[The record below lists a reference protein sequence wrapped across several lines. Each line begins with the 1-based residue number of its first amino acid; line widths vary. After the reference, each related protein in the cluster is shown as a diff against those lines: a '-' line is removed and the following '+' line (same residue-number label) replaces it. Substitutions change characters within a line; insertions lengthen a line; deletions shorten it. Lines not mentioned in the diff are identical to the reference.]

1 MLEIMKT
8 NFSLLFYLKK
18 QKVYASGPMPIY
30 MRITVNGKRAEVS
43 AGRDCEPSGWN
54 SHAGRGI
61 GTKSET
67 RALNSYLDTLQTKV
81 MNAHQQLIGASK
93 EITAEKL
100 RDQFIGRAEKAYYVV
115 ALFNEHNDQV
125 KALIGNGFEANTLKS
140 YRSSFKH
147 LSAFVQHHYGIVDMD
162 VKNLNHAFI
171 VNYEFYLKTVCKCS
185 GVSAAKYIKH
195 LKKIVNNCLANK
207 WLSDNPF
214 INYRSKA
221 KAKEK
226 EFLMPQELEAIAI
239 KRVTIDR
246 LAQVR
251 DIFIFCCYTGL
262 CYADVQKLQRHQI
275 ATGIDGEQWIFTTR
289 QKTDTSSRIPL
300 LPIAA
305 DIVSKYA
312 DHPQCS
318 NKNLVLPVLS
328 NQRMNSYLKEIA
340 DICGVTKTLTFHM
353 ARHTFATTVTLSNG
367 VPLETVSKML
377 GHNSIKTTQHY
388 AKILDLKVS
397 QDMAALK
404 QKYAGI

>member
-1 MLEIMKT
+1 MTT
-8 NFSLLFYLKK
+8 NFSLLFYLKQ
-18 QKVYASGPMPIY
+18 QKIYTSGPKPIY

-43 AGRDCEPSGWN
+43 AGRDCEPSVWN

-81 MNAHQQLIGASK
+81 MNAHQQLIGAGES
-93 EITAEKL
+93 ITADRL
-100 RDQFIGRAEKAYYVV
+100 RDQFIGRAEKAYYIVE
-115 ALFNEHNDQV
+115 LFNDHNDQV

-147 LSAFVQHHYGIVDMD
+147 LKAFVQHQYGKTDMD
-162 VKNLNHAFI
+162 IKKLNHAFI
-171 VNYEFYLKTVCKCS
+171 VNYEFYLKSVCKCS
-185 GVSAAKYIKH
+185 GVSAAKYVKH
-195 LKKIVNNCLANK
+195 LKKIVNSCLANK
-207 WLSDNPF
+207 WLTDNPF

-221 KAKEK
+221 KAKAK
-226 EFLMPQELEAIAI
+226 EFLMSEELEAIATKSI
-239 KRVTIDR
+239 TIER
-246 LAQVR
+246 LTQVR

-262 CYADVQKLQRHQI
+262 CYGDVQKLQRHQI
-275 ATGIDGEQWIFTTR
+275 AKGVDGEQWIFTTR

-300 LPIAA
+300 LAIAV
-305 DIVSKYA
+305 DIVNKYA
-312 DHPQCS
+312 DHPQCV

-340 DICGVTKTLTFHM
+340 DVCGITKTLTFHM

-367 VPLETVSKML
+367 VPIESVSKML

-388 AKILDLKVS
+388 AKVLDLKVS
-397 QDMAALK
+397 KDMAALRH
-404 QKYAGI
+404 KYAVI

>member
-1 MLEIMKT
+1 MKT

-18 QKVYASGPMPIY
+18 QKIYTSGPKPVY

-43 AGRDCEPSGWN
+43 AGRDCDPSVWN

-67 RALNSYLDTLQTKV
+67 RALNSYLDTLQAKV
-81 MNAHQQLIGASK
+81 MNAHQQLIAAGES
-93 EITAEKL
+93 ITADRL
-100 RDQFIGRAEKAYYVV
+100 RDQFIGRAEKAYYIVE
-115 ALFNEHNDQV
+115 LFSEHNEQV

-147 LSAFVQHHYGIVDMD
+147 LSLFVQHQYGIADMD
-162 VKNLNHAFI
+162 VKSLNHAFI
-171 VNYEFYLKTVCKCS
+171 INYEFYLKTVCKCS
-185 GVSAAKYIKH
+185 GVSAAKYVKH

-207 WLSDNPF
+207 WLNDNPF

-226 EFLMPQELEAIAI
+226 EFLMQDELEAIVI
-239 KRVTIDR
+239 KGITNER
-246 LAQVR
+246 LIQVR

-275 ATGIDGEQWIFTTR
+275 AKGVDGEQWIFTTR

-300 LPIAA
+300 IAIAA
-305 DIVSKYA
+305 DIVNKYA
-312 DHPQCS
+312 DHPQCI

-340 DICGVTKTLTFHM
+340 DICGITKTLTFHM

-367 VPLETVSKML
+367 VPIESVSKML
-377 GHNSIKTTQHY
+377 GHANIKTTQHY
-388 AKILDLKVS
+388 AKVLDLKVS
-397 QDMAALK
+397 KDMALLR
-404 QKYAGI
+404 QKFAND

>member
-1 MLEIMKT
+1 MTT
-8 NFSLLFYLKK
+8 NFSLLFYLKQ
-18 QKVYASGPMPIY
+18 QKIYTSGPKPIY

-43 AGRDCEPSGWN
+43 AGRDCKPSVWN
-54 SHAGRGI
+54 SHAGRAI

-81 MNAHQQLIGASK
+81 MNAHQQLIGAGES
-93 EITAEKL
+93 ITADRL
-100 RDQFIGRAEKAYYVV
+100 RDQFIGRAEKAYYIVE
-115 ALFNEHNDQV
+115 LFNDHNDQV
-125 KALIGNGFEANTLKS
+125 KALIGNGFEVNTLKS

-147 LSAFVQHHYGIVDMD
+147 LKAFVQHQYGKTDMD
-162 VKNLNHAFI
+162 IKKLNHAFI
-171 VNYEFYLKTVCKCS
+171 VNYEFYLKSVCKCS
-185 GVSAAKYIKH
+185 GVSAAKYVKH
-195 LKKIVNNCLANK
+195 LKKIVNSCLANK
-207 WLSDNPF
+207 WLTDNPF

-226 EFLMPQELEAIAI
+226 EFLMSEELEAITTKSI
-239 KRVTIDR
+239 TIER
-246 LAQVR
+246 LIQVR

-275 ATGIDGEQWIFTTR
+275 TKGVDGEQWIFTTR

-300 LPIAA
+300 LTIAV
-305 DIVSKYA
+305 DIVNKYA
-312 DHPQCS
+312 DHPQCV

-340 DICGVTKTLTFHM
+340 DVCGITKTLTFHM

-367 VPLETVSKML
+367 VPIESVSKML

-388 AKILDLKVS
+388 AKVLDLKVS
-397 QDMAALK
+397 KDMAALK
-404 QKYAGI
+404 QKYAVI

>member
-1 MLEIMKT
+1 MKT

-18 QKVYASGPMPIY
+18 QKVYASGPMPVY
-30 MRITVNGKRAEVS
+30 MRITVKGKRAEVS

-67 RALNSYLDTLQTKV
+67 RALNSYLDTLQAKV
-81 MNAHQQLIGASK
+81 MNAHQQLISAG
-93 EITAEKL
+93 EGITADKL
-100 RDQFIGRAEKAYYVV
+100 RNQFIGRAEKTYYVV
-115 ALFNEHNDQV
+115 TLFNEHNDQV

-147 LSAFVQHHYGIVDMD
+147 LSAFVRHQYGVVDMD
-162 VKNLNHAFI
+162 VKSLNHAFI

-185 GVSAAKYIKH
+185 GVSAAKYVKH

-239 KRVTIDR
+239 KSITIDR
-246 LAQVR
+246 LTQVR
-251 DIFIFCCYTGL
+251 DIFIFSCYTGL

-275 ATGIDGEQWIFTTR
+275 AKGIDGEQWIFTTR
-289 QKTDTSSRIPL
+289 QKTDNSSRIPL
-300 LPIAA
+300 LAIAA
-305 DIVSKYA
+305 DIVNKYA
-312 DHPQCS
+312 DHPQCV

-340 DICGVTKTLTFHM
+340 DICGITKTLTFHM

-367 VPLETVSKML
+367 VPMETVSKML

>member
-1 MLEIMKT
+1 MKT

-147 LSAFVQHHYGIVDMD
+147 LSAFVKHHYGMVDMD
-162 VKNLNHAFI
+162 VKSLNHAFI

-195 LKKIVNNCLANK
+195 LKKIVNNCLANR

-214 INYRSKA
+214 VNYRSKA

-226 EFLMPQELEAIAI
+226 EFLMPQELEAIVV
-239 KRVTIDR
+239 KSVTIDR

-251 DIFIFCCYTGL
+251 DIFVFCCYTGL

-305 DIVSKYA
+305 EIVSKYA

-340 DICGVTKTLTFHM
+340 DICGVTKILTFHM

>member
-1 MLEIMKT
+1 MKT
-8 NFSLLFYLKK
+8 NFNLLFYLKK
-18 QKVYASGPMPIY
+18 QKAYVSGTMPVY
-30 MRITVNGKRAEVS
+30 MRITVNGKRSEVS

-54 SHAGRGI
+54 NHSGRGI
-61 GTKSET
+61 GTKSEV
-67 RALNSYLDTLQTKV
+67 RALNSYLDTLQAKV
-81 MNAHQQLIGASK
+81 MNAHQQLIGAGES
-93 EITAEKL
+93 ITADRL
-100 RDQFIGRAEKAYYVV
+100 RNQFIGRAEKPYYIV

-147 LSAFVQHHYGIVDMD
+147 LSLFVQHQYGIADMD
-162 VKNLNHAFI
+162 VKSLNHAFI

-185 GVSAAKYIKH
+185 GVSAAKYVKH

-226 EFLMPQELEAIAI
+226 EFLMQDELEAIVI
-239 KRVTIDR
+239 KGITIER
-246 LAQVR
+246 LIQVR

-275 ATGIDGEQWIFTTR
+275 AKGVDGEQWIFTTR

-300 LPIAA
+300 LAIAA
-305 DIVSKYA
+305 DIVNKYA
-312 DHPQCS
+312 DHPQCV

-340 DICGVTKTLTFHM
+340 DICGITKTLTFHM

-367 VPLETVSKML
+367 VPIESVSKML
-377 GHNSIKTTQHY
+377 GHTNIKTTQHY
-388 AKILDLKVS
+388 AKVLDLKVS
-397 QDMAALK
+397 KDMALLR
-404 QKYAGI
+404 QKFAND

>member
-1 MLEIMKT
+1 MKT

-18 QKVYASGPMPIY
+18 QKVYASGPMPVY

-67 RALNSYLDTLQTKV
+67 RALNSYLDTLQAKV
-81 MNAHQQLIGASK
+81 MNAHQQLIGAGK

-100 RDQFIGRAEKAYYVV
+100 RNQFIGNTEKAYYVA
-115 ALFNEHNDQV
+115 ALFNEHNDRV

-147 LSAFVQHHYGIVDMD
+147 LSAFIQHQYGIGDMD
-162 VKNLNHAFI
+162 IKKLNHAFI

-185 GVSAAKYIKH
+185 GVSAAKYVKH

-239 KRVTIDR
+239 KSIIIER
-246 LAQVR
+246 LTQVR

-275 ATGIDGEQWIFTTR
+275 TKGIDGEQWIFTTR

-305 DIVSKYA
+305 DIVNKYA
-312 DHPQCS
+312 DHPQCA

-340 DICGVTKTLTFHM
+340 DICGITKTLTFHM

-367 VPLETVSKML
+367 VPIESVSKML
-377 GHNSIKTTQHY
+377 GHTNIKTTQHY
-388 AKILDLKVS
+388 AKILDIKIS
-397 QDMAALK
+397 KDMAFLK
-404 QKYAGI
+404 EKYKADAC

>member
-1 MLEIMKT
+1 MKT

-18 QKVYASGPMPIY
+18 QKVYASGPMPVY

-67 RALNSYLDTLQTKV
+67 RALNSYLDTLQAKV
-81 MNAHQQLIGASK
+81 MNAHQQLIGAGK

-100 RDQFIGRAEKAYYVV
+100 RNQFIGNTEKAYYVA
-115 ALFNEHNDQV
+115 ALFNEHNDRV

-147 LSAFVQHHYGIVDMD
+147 LSAFIQHQYGIGDMD
-162 VKNLNHAFI
+162 IKKLNHAFI

-185 GVSAAKYIKH
+185 GVSAAKYVKH

-239 KRVTIDR
+239 KSIIIER
-246 LAQVR
+246 LTQVR

-275 ATGIDGEQWIFTTR
+275 TKGIDGEQWIFTTR

-305 DIVSKYA
+305 DIVNKYA
-312 DHPQCS
+312 DHPQCA

-340 DICGVTKTLTFHM
+340 DICGITKTLTFHM

-367 VPLETVSKML
+367 VPIESVSKML
-377 GHNSIKTTQHY
+377 GHTNIKTTQHY
-388 AKILDLKVS
+388 AKILDIKVS
-397 QDMAALK
+397 KDMAFLK
-404 QKYAGI
+404 EKYKADAC

>member
-1 MLEIMKT
+1 MKT

-100 RDQFIGRAEKAYYVV
+100 RDQFIGRAEKPYYIV

-125 KALIGNGFEANTLKS
+125 KALIGNGFVANTLKS

-147 LSAFVQHHYGIVDMD
+147 LSLFVQHQYGIADMD
-162 VKNLNHAFI
+162 VKSLNHAFI

-195 LKKIVNNCLANK
+195 LKKIVNNCLANR

-214 INYRSKA
+214 VNYRSKA

-226 EFLMPQELEAIAI
+226 EFLMPQELEAIAV
-239 KRVTIDR
+239 KSVTIDR

-251 DIFIFCCYTGL
+251 DIFVFCCYTGL

-305 DIVSKYA
+305 EIVSKYA

-340 DICGVTKTLTFHM
+340 DICGVTKILTFHM

>member
-1 MLEIMKT
+1 MTT
-8 NFSLLFYLKK
+8 NFSLLFYLKQ
-18 QKVYASGPMPIY
+18 QKIYTSGPKPIY

-43 AGRDCEPSGWN
+43 AGRDCEPSVWN

-81 MNAHQQLIGASK
+81 MNAHQQLIGAGES
-93 EITAEKL
+93 ITADRL
-100 RDQFIGRAEKAYYVV
+100 RDQFIGRAEKAYYIVE
-115 ALFNEHNDQV
+115 LFNDHNDQV

-147 LSAFVQHHYGIVDMD
+147 LKAFVQHQYGKTDMD
-162 VKNLNHAFI
+162 IKKLNHAFI
-171 VNYEFYLKTVCKCS
+171 VNYEFYLKSVCKCS
-185 GVSAAKYIKH
+185 GVSAAKYVKH
-195 LKKIVNNCLANK
+195 LKKIVNSCLANK
-207 WLSDNPF
+207 WLTDNPF

-226 EFLMPQELEAIAI
+226 EFLMSEELEAITTKSI
-239 KRVTIDR
+239 TIER
-246 LAQVR
+246 LIQVR

-275 ATGIDGEQWIFTTR
+275 TKGVDGEQWIFTTR

-300 LPIAA
+300 LTIAV
-305 DIVSKYA
+305 DIVNKYA
-312 DHPQCS
+312 DHPQCV

-340 DICGVTKTLTFHM
+340 DVCGITKTLTFHM

-367 VPLETVSKML
+367 VPIESVSKML

-388 AKILDLKVS
+388 AKVLDLKVS
-397 QDMAALK
+397 RDMAALRK
-404 QKYAGI
+404 KYAVV

>member
-1 MLEIMKT
+1 
-8 NFSLLFYLKK
+8 
-18 QKVYASGPMPIY
+18 MPVY
-30 MRITVNGKRAEVS
+30 MRITVNGKRSEVS
-43 AGRDCEPSGWN
+43 AGRNCEPSGWN
-54 SHAGRGI
+54 NQAGRGI

-67 RALNSYLDTLQTKV
+67 KALNSYLDTLQTKV
-81 MNAHQQLIGASK
+81 MNAHQQLIGAGK

-115 ALFNEHNDQV
+115 SLFNQHNDQV

-162 VKNLNHAFI
+162 VKSLNHAFI

-207 WLSDNPF
+207 WLFDNPF
-214 INYRSKA
+214 INYRSTA

-226 EFLMPQELEAIAI
+226 EFLMPQELESIAVKSI
-239 KRVTIDR
+239 TIER

-305 DIVSKYA
+305 DIVSKYT
-312 DHPQCS
+312 DHPQCN

-340 DICGVTKTLTFHM
+340 DICGVIKTLTFHM

-367 VPLETVSKML
+367 VPIESVSKML
-377 GHNSIKTTQHY
+377 GHSNIKTTQHY
-388 AKILDLKVS
+388 AKVLDMKVS
-397 QDMAALK
+397 KDMAALRK
-404 QKYAGI
+404 CIL

>member
-1 MLEIMKT
+1 MTT
-8 NFSLLFYLKK
+8 NFSLLFYLKQ
-18 QKVYASGPMPIY
+18 QKIYTSGPKPIY

-43 AGRDCEPSGWN
+43 AGRDCEPSVWN
-54 SHAGRGI
+54 SHAGRAI

-81 MNAHQQLIGASK
+81 MNAHQQLIGAGES
-93 EITAEKL
+93 ITADRL
-100 RDQFIGRAEKAYYVV
+100 RDQFIGRAEKAYYIVE
-115 ALFNEHNDQV
+115 LFNDHNDQV

-147 LSAFVQHHYGIVDMD
+147 LKAFVQHQYGKTDMD
-162 VKNLNHAFI
+162 IKKLNHAFI
-171 VNYEFYLKTVCKCS
+171 VNYEFYLKSVCKCS
-185 GVSAAKYIKH
+185 GVSAAKYVKH
-195 LKKIVNNCLANK
+195 LKKIVNSCLANK
-207 WLSDNPF
+207 WLTDNPF

-226 EFLMPQELEAIAI
+226 EFLMSEELEAITTKSI
-239 KRVTIDR
+239 TIER
-246 LAQVR
+246 LIQVR

-275 ATGIDGEQWIFTTR
+275 TKGVDGEQWIFTTR

-300 LPIAA
+300 LTIAV
-305 DIVSKYA
+305 DIVNKYA
-312 DHPQCS
+312 DHPQCV

-340 DICGVTKTLTFHM
+340 DVCGITKTLTFHM

-367 VPLETVSKML
+367 VPIESVSKML

-388 AKILDLKVS
+388 AKVLDLKVS
-397 QDMAALK
+397 RDMAALRK
-404 QKYAGI
+404 KYAVV

>member
-1 MLEIMKT
+1 MKT

-18 QKVYASGPMPIY
+18 QKVYVSGPMPVY
-30 MRITVNGKRAEVS
+30 MRITVNGKRSEVS

-54 SHAGRGI
+54 NQAGRGI

-81 MNAHQQLIGASK
+81 MNAHQQLIGADK

-115 ALFNEHNDQV
+115 ALFNEHNDRV

-147 LSAFVQHHYGIVDMD
+147 LSAFVQHHYGMVDMD
-162 VKNLNHAFI
+162 VKSLNHAFI

-207 WLSDNPF
+207 WLFDNPF
-214 INYRSKA
+214 INYRSTA

-226 EFLMPQELEAIAI
+226 EFLMPQELESIAVKSI
-239 KRVTIDR
+239 TIER
-246 LAQVR
+246 LAQVS

-305 DIVSKYA
+305 DIVSKYT
-312 DHPQCS
+312 DHPQCN

-340 DICGVTKTLTFHM
+340 DICGVIKTLTFHM

-367 VPLETVSKML
+367 VPIESVSKML
-377 GHNSIKTTQHY
+377 GHSNIKTTQHY
-388 AKILDLKVS
+388 AKVLDMKVS
-397 QDMAALK
+397 KDMAALRK
-404 QKYAGI
+404 CIL

>member
-1 MLEIMKT
+1 MKT

-18 QKVYASGPMPIY
+18 QKVYASGPMPVY

-67 RALNSYLDTLQTKV
+67 RALNSYLDTLQSKV
-81 MNAHQQLIGASK
+81 MNAHQQLIGAGK

-100 RDQFIGRAEKAYYVV
+100 RNQFIGNTEKAYYVA
-115 ALFNEHNDQV
+115 ALFNEHNDRV

-147 LSAFVQHHYGIVDMD
+147 LSAFIQHQYGIGDMD
-162 VKNLNHAFI
+162 IKKLNHAFI

-185 GVSAAKYIKH
+185 GVSAAKYVKH

-239 KRVTIDR
+239 KSITIER
-246 LAQVR
+246 LTQVR

-275 ATGIDGEQWIFTTR
+275 TKGIDGEQWIFTTR

-305 DIVSKYA
+305 DIVNKYA
-312 DHPQCS
+312 DHPQCA
-318 NKNLVLPVLS
+318 NKSLVLPVLS

-340 DICGVTKTLTFHM
+340 DICGITKTLTFHM

-367 VPLETVSKML
+367 VPIESVSKML
-377 GHNSIKTTQHY
+377 GHTNIKTTQHY
-388 AKILDLKVS
+388 AKILDIKIS
-397 QDMAALK
+397 KDMAFLK
-404 QKYAGI
+404 EKYKADAC

>member
-1 MLEIMKT
+1 MKT

-18 QKVYASGPMPIY
+18 QKVYASGPIPVY
-30 MRITVNGKRAEVS
+30 MRITVNGKRVEVS

-54 SHAGRGI
+54 SHTGRGI

-81 MNAHQQLIGASK
+81 MNAHQQLI
-93 EITAEKL
+93 TADKL
-100 RDQFIGRAEKAYYVV
+100 RNQFIGRAEKAYYVV
-115 ALFNEHNDQV
+115 ALFNEHNEQV

-140 YRSSFKH
+140 YCSSFKH
-147 LSAFVQHHYGIVDMD
+147 LSAFVQQHYGIVDMD
-162 VKNLNHAFI
+162 VKSLNHAFI

-185 GVSAAKYIKH
+185 GVSAAKYVKH

-221 KAKEK
+221 KAKQK
-226 EFLMPQELEAIAI
+226 EFLMPQELEAIGTKSI
-239 KRVTIDR
+239 TIER

-275 ATGIDGEQWIFTTR
+275 ANGIDGEQWIFTTR

-305 DIVSKYA
+305 DIVIKYA
-312 DHPQCS
+312 EHPQCT

-340 DICGVTKTLTFHM
+340 DVCGITKTLTFHM

-367 VPLETVSKML
+367 VPMETVSKML

-404 QKYAGI
+404 EKYAGI

>member
-1 MLEIMKT
+1 MTT
-8 NFSLLFYLKK
+8 NFSLLFYLKQ
-18 QKVYASGPMPIY
+18 QKIYTSGPKPIY

-43 AGRDCEPSGWN
+43 AGRDCEPSVWN

-81 MNAHQQLIGASK
+81 MNAHQQLIGAGES
-93 EITAEKL
+93 ITADRL
-100 RDQFIGRAEKAYYVV
+100 RDQFIGRAEKAYYIVE
-115 ALFNEHNDQV
+115 LFNDHNDQV
-125 KALIGNGFEANTLKS
+125 KALIGNGFEVNTLKS

-147 LSAFVQHHYGIVDMD
+147 LKAFVQHQYGKTDMD
-162 VKNLNHAFI
+162 IKKLNHAFI
-171 VNYEFYLKTVCKCS
+171 VNYEFYLKSVCKCS
-185 GVSAAKYIKH
+185 GVSAAKYVKH
-195 LKKIVNNCLANK
+195 LKKIVNSCLANK
-207 WLSDNPF
+207 WLTDNPF

-226 EFLMPQELEAIAI
+226 EFLMSEELEAITTKSI
-239 KRVTIDR
+239 TIER
-246 LAQVR
+246 LIQVR

-275 ATGIDGEQWIFTTR
+275 TKGVDGEQWIFTTR

-300 LPIAA
+300 LTIAV
-305 DIVSKYA
+305 DIVNKYA
-312 DHPQCS
+312 DHPQCV

-340 DICGVTKTLTFHM
+340 DVCGITKTLTFHM

-367 VPLETVSKML
+367 VPIESVSKML

-388 AKILDLKVS
+388 AKVLDLKVS
-397 QDMAALK
+397 RDMAALRK
-404 QKYAGI
+404 KYAVV

>member
-1 MLEIMKT
+1 MKT

-100 RDQFIGRAEKAYYVV
+100 RDQFIGRSEKAYYVV

>member
-1 MLEIMKT
+1 MTT
-8 NFSLLFYLKK
+8 NFSLLFYLKQ
-18 QKVYASGPMPIY
+18 QKIYTSGPKPIY

-43 AGRDCEPSGWN
+43 AGRDCEPSVWN

-81 MNAHQQLIGASK
+81 MNAHQQLIGAGES
-93 EITAEKL
+93 ITADRL
-100 RDQFIGRAEKAYYVV
+100 RDQFIGRAEKAYYIVE
-115 ALFNEHNDQV
+115 LFNDHNDQV

-147 LSAFVQHHYGIVDMD
+147 LKAFVQHQYGKTDMD
-162 VKNLNHAFI
+162 IKKLNHAFI
-171 VNYEFYLKTVCKCS
+171 VNYEFYLKSVCKCS
-185 GVSAAKYIKH
+185 GVSAAKYVKH
-195 LKKIVNNCLANK
+195 LKKIVNSCLANK
-207 WLSDNPF
+207 WLTDNPF

-226 EFLMPQELEAIAI
+226 EFLMSEELEAITTKSI
-239 KRVTIDR
+239 TIER
-246 LAQVR
+246 LIQVR

-262 CYADVQKLQRHQI
+262 CYGDVQKLQRHQI
-275 ATGIDGEQWIFTTR
+275 TKGVDGEQWIFTTR

-300 LPIAA
+300 LTIAV
-305 DIVSKYA
+305 DIVNKYA
-312 DHPQCS
+312 DHPQCV

-340 DICGVTKTLTFHM
+340 DVCGITKTLTFHM

-367 VPLETVSKML
+367 VPIESVSKML

-388 AKILDLKVS
+388 AKVLDLKVS
-397 QDMAALK
+397 RDMAALRK
-404 QKYAGI
+404 KYAVV

>member
-1 MLEIMKT
+1 MKT
-8 NFSLLFYLKK
+8 NFSLLFYLKQ
-18 QKVYASGPMPIY
+18 QKIYTSGPKPIY

-43 AGRDCEPSGWN
+43 AGRDCEPSVWN
-54 SHAGRGI
+54 RHAGRGI

-81 MNAHQQLIGASK
+81 MNAHQQLIGAG
-93 EITAEKL
+93 ENITADRL
-100 RDQFIGRAEKAYYVV
+100 RDQFIGRAEKAYYIVE
-115 ALFNEHNDQV
+115 LFNEHNDQV

-147 LSAFVQHHYGIVDMD
+147 LKAFVQHQYGKTDMD
-162 VKNLNHAFI
+162 IKKLNHAFI
-171 VNYEFYLKTVCKCS
+171 INYEFYLKTVCKCS
-185 GVSAAKYIKH
+185 GVSAAKYVKH

-207 WLSDNPF
+207 WLTDNPF

-226 EFLMPQELEAIAI
+226 EFLMSEELEAITTKSI
-239 KRVTIDR
+239 TIER
-246 LAQVR
+246 LTQVR

-275 ATGIDGEQWIFTTR
+275 AKGVDGEQWIFTTR

-300 LPIAA
+300 LTIAV
-305 DIVSKYA
+305 DILNKYA
-312 DHPQCS
+312 NHPQCV

-340 DICGVTKTLTFHM
+340 DVCGITKTLTFHM

-367 VPLETVSKML
+367 IPIESVSKML
-377 GHNSIKTTQHY
+377 GHSSIKTTQHY
-388 AKILDLKVS
+388 AKVLDLKVS
-397 QDMAALK
+397 KDMAALR
-404 QKYAGI
+404 QKYAVI

>member
-18 QKVYASGPMPIY
+18 QKVYVSGPMPVY
-30 MRITVNGKRAEVS
+30 MRITVNGKRSEVS
-43 AGRDCEPSGWN
+43 AGRNCEPSGWN
-54 SHAGRGI
+54 NQAGRGI

-67 RALNSYLDTLQTKV
+67 KALNSYLDTLQTKV
-81 MNAHQQLIGASK
+81 MNAHQQLIGAGK

-115 ALFNEHNDQV
+115 SLFNQHNDQV

-162 VKNLNHAFI
+162 VKSLNHAFI

-214 INYRSKA
+214 INYRSKS

-226 EFLMPQELEAIAI
+226 EFLMPQELEAIAV
-239 KRVTIDR
+239 KGVTIER

-289 QKTDTSSRIPL
+289 QKTDTGSRIPL

-312 DHPQCS
+312 DHPQC
-318 NKNLVLPVLS
+318 NIRNLVLPVLS

-367 VPLETVSKML
+367 VPIESVSKML
-377 GHNSIKTTQHY
+377 GHSNIKTTQHY
-388 AKILDLKVS
+388 AKVLDMKVS
-397 QDMAALK
+397 KDMAALRK
-404 QKYAGI
+404 CIL

>member
-1 MLEIMKT
+1 MKT

-100 RDQFIGRAEKAYYVV
+100 RDQFIGRAEKPYYIV

-125 KALIGNGFEANTLKS
+125 KALIGNGFVANTLKS

-147 LSAFVQHHYGIVDMD
+147 LSLFVQHQYGIADMD
-162 VKNLNHAFI
+162 VKSLNHAFI

-195 LKKIVNNCLANK
+195 LKKIVNNCLANR

-214 INYRSKA
+214 VNYRSKA

-226 EFLMPQELEAIAI
+226 EFLMPQELEAIVV
-239 KRVTIDR
+239 KSVTIDR

-251 DIFIFCCYTGL
+251 DIFVFCCYTGL

-300 LPIAA
+300 LPVAA

-312 DHPQCS
+312 DHPQSS
-318 NKNLVLPVLS
+318 NRNLVLPVLS

>member
-1 MLEIMKT
+1 MTT
-8 NFSLLFYLKK
+8 NFSLLFYLKQ
-18 QKVYASGPMPIY
+18 QKIYTSGPKPIY

-43 AGRDCEPSGWN
+43 AGRDCEPSVWN

-81 MNAHQQLIGASK
+81 MNAHQQLIGAGES
-93 EITAEKL
+93 ITADRL
-100 RDQFIGRAEKAYYVV
+100 RDQFIGRAEKAYYIVE
-115 ALFNEHNDQV
+115 LFNDHNDQV
-125 KALIGNGFEANTLKS
+125 KALIGNGFEVNTLKS

-147 LSAFVQHHYGIVDMD
+147 LKAFVQHQYGKTDMD
-162 VKNLNHAFI
+162 IKKLNHAFI
-171 VNYEFYLKTVCKCS
+171 VNYEFYLKSVCKCS
-185 GVSAAKYIKH
+185 GVSAAKYVKH
-195 LKKIVNNCLANK
+195 LRKIVNSCLANK
-207 WLSDNPF
+207 WLTDNPF

-226 EFLMPQELEAIAI
+226 EFLMSEELEAITTKSI
-239 KRVTIDR
+239 TIER
-246 LAQVR
+246 LIQVR

-262 CYADVQKLQRHQI
+262 CYGDVQKLQRHQI
-275 ATGIDGEQWIFTTR
+275 TKGVDGEQWIFTTR

-300 LPIAA
+300 LTIAV
-305 DIVSKYA
+305 DIVNKYA
-312 DHPQCS
+312 DHPQCV

-340 DICGVTKTLTFHM
+340 DVCGITKTLTFHM

-367 VPLETVSKML
+367 VPIESVSKML

-388 AKILDLKVS
+388 AKVLDLKVS
-397 QDMAALK
+397 RDMAALRK
-404 QKYAGI
+404 KYAVV

>member
-1 MLEIMKT
+1 MKT

-18 QKVYASGPMPIY
+18 QKVFASGPMPVY

-61 GTKSET
+61 GTKSEV

-100 RDQFIGRAEKAYYVV
+100 RDQFIGRSEKAYYVV

-125 KALIGNGFEANTLKS
+125 EALIGNGFEANTLKS

-147 LSAFVQHHYGIVDMD
+147 LSAFVKHHYGIVDMN

-226 EFLMPQELEAIAI
+226 EFLMSQELEAIAI
-239 KRVTIDR
+239 KSITIDR

-251 DIFIFCCYTGL
+251 DIFVFCCYTGL

-300 LPIAA
+300 LPVAA

-312 DHPQCS
+312 DHPQSS
-318 NKNLVLPVLS
+318 NRNLVLPVLS

>member
-1 MLEIMKT
+1 MKT

-305 DIVSKYA
+305 EIVSKYA

>member
-18 QKVYASGPMPIY
+18 QKVYASGSMPVY

-54 SHAGRGI
+54 NQAGRGI

-67 RALNSYLDTLQTKV
+67 RALNSYLDALQTKV

-100 RDQFIGRAEKAYYVV
+100 RDQFIGRAEKAYYVA
-115 ALFNEHNDQV
+115 ALFNDQV

-147 LSAFVQHHYGIVDMD
+147 LSAFVQHHYGIIDMD

-239 KRVTIDR
+239 KSVTIDR
-246 LAQVR
+246 LVQVR

-289 QKTDTSSRIPL
+289 QKTHTSSRIPL

-305 DIVSKYA
+305 DIVNKYA
-312 DHPQCS
+312 EHPQCS
-318 NKNLVLPVLS
+318 NKNFVLPVLS

-404 QKYAGI
+404 LKYAGI

>member
-1 MLEIMKT
+1 
-8 NFSLLFYLKK
+8 
-18 QKVYASGPMPIY
+18 MPVY
-30 MRITVNGKRAEVS
+30 MRITVNGKRSEVS
-43 AGRDCEPSGWN
+43 AGRNCEPSGWN
-54 SHAGRGI
+54 NQAGRGI

-67 RALNSYLDTLQTKV
+67 KALNSYLDTLQTKV
-81 MNAHQQLIGASK
+81 MNAHQQLIGAGK

-115 ALFNEHNDQV
+115 SLFNQHNDQV

-162 VKNLNHAFI
+162 VKSLNHAFI

-214 INYRSKA
+214 INYRSKS

-226 EFLMPQELEAIAI
+226 EFLMPQELEAIAV
-239 KRVTIDR
+239 KGVTIER

-289 QKTDTSSRIPL
+289 QKTDTGSRIPL

-312 DHPQCS
+312 DHPQC
-318 NKNLVLPVLS
+318 NIRNLVLPVLS

-367 VPLETVSKML
+367 VPIESVSKML
-377 GHNSIKTTQHY
+377 GHSNIKTTQHY
-388 AKILDLKVS
+388 AKVLDMKVS
-397 QDMAALK
+397 KDMAALRK
-404 QKYAGI
+404 CIL

>member
-1 MLEIMKT
+1 MKT

-18 QKVYASGPMPIY
+18 QKVYASGPMPVY

-81 MNAHQQLIGASK
+81 MNAHQQLIGAGK

-100 RDQFIGRAEKAYYVV
+100 RDQFIGRVERAYYVV

-239 KRVTIDR
+239 KSVTIDR

-300 LPIAA
+300 LPVAA
-305 DIVSKYA
+305 DIVNKYA

-340 DICGVTKTLTFHM
+340 DICGVTKILTFHM

>member
-1 MLEIMKT
+1 MTT
-8 NFSLLFYLKK
+8 NFSLLFYLKQ
-18 QKVYASGPMPIY
+18 QKIYTSGPKPIY

-43 AGRDCEPSGWN
+43 AGRDCEPSVWN

-81 MNAHQQLIGASK
+81 MNAHQQLIGAGES
-93 EITAEKL
+93 ITADRL
-100 RDQFIGRAEKAYYVV
+100 RDQFIGRAEKAYHIVE
-115 ALFNEHNDQV
+115 LFNDHNDQV

-147 LSAFVQHHYGIVDMD
+147 LKAFVQHQYGKTDMD
-162 VKNLNHAFI
+162 IKKLNHAFI
-171 VNYEFYLKTVCKCS
+171 VNYEFYLKSVCKCS
-185 GVSAAKYIKH
+185 GVSAAKYVKH
-195 LKKIVNNCLANK
+195 LKKIVNSCLANK
-207 WLSDNPF
+207 WLTDNPF

-226 EFLMPQELEAIAI
+226 EFLMSEELEAITTKSI
-239 KRVTIDR
+239 TIER
-246 LAQVR
+246 LIQVR

-275 ATGIDGEQWIFTTR
+275 TKGVDGEQWIFTTR

-300 LPIAA
+300 LTMAV
-305 DIVSKYA
+305 DIVNKYA
-312 DHPQCS
+312 DHPQCV

-340 DICGVTKTLTFHM
+340 DVCGITKTLTFHM

-367 VPLETVSKML
+367 VPIESVSKML

-388 AKILDLKVS
+388 AKVLDLKVS
-397 QDMAALK
+397 RDMAALRK
-404 QKYAGI
+404 KYAVV